1 MFTGEEWLVLVP
13 ISLDWGMLVPGFFFG
28 IENAVM
34 IPPHLESLYIG

>member
-1 MFTGEEWLVLVP
+1 MFKGKEWPVLVP
-13 ISLDWGMLVPGFFFG
+13 KSLDWGCLVPGFFG